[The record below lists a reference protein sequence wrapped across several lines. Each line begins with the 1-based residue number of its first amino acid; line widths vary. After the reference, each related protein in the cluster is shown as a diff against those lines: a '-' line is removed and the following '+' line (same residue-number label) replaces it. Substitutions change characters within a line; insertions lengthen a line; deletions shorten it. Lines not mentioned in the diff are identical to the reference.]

1 MKKLK
6 FIPLFMLSV
15 MLLASCQSRES
26 KIEKLVTSHLEQ
38 SLENPQNLKVLEI
51 AQPDSAF
58 GLNYFTKQEQAYML
72 STVTNV
78 TKVLMERTDYMTNP
92 NLDDAYT
99 MTLAD
104 LEMRMS
110 SGLFSGML
118 GEAKKGAWSGWKV
131 RVTYTCKSK
140 YGCMY
145 KAQRWYFLD
154 KDCQTVIRHFDLPV
168 VALVRQKRQPIRS
181 IKARRKDRVES
192 VESSCQTS
200 SNQSIK
206 TRRNEKHD

>member
-1 MKKLK
+1 MKTTK
-6 FIPLFMLSV
+6 FIPLAMLSV
-15 MLLASCQSRES
+15 VLLASCQSRES
-26 KIEKLVTSHLEQ
+26 KINKLVTNHLEQ
-38 SLENPQNLKVLEI
+38 SLENPENLKVLEI

-78 TKVLMERTDYMTNP
+78 TKVLMERTAYMTKP
-92 NLDDAYT
+92 DLDDAYT

-110 SGLFSGML
+110 TGLFSGML
-118 GEAKKGAWSGWKV
+118 GDCKKGAWSGWKV

-140 YGCMY
+140 YGCKY

-154 KDCQTVIRHFDLPV
+154 KDCQTVIRSFDLPIV
-168 VALVRQKRQPIRS
+168 DTS
-181 IKARRKDRVES
+181 KADKS
-192 VESSCQTS
+192 
-200 SNQSIK
+200 
-206 TRRNEKHD
+206 TRITTKKKQGNAASKIMLSTGK

>member
-1 MKKLK
+1 MKITK
-6 FIPLFMLSV
+6 FIPLAMFLV
-15 MLLASCQSRES
+15 VLLASCQSRES
-26 KIEKLVTSHLEQ
+26 KINKLVTSHLEQ
-38 SLENPQNLKVLEI
+38 SLENPEKLKVLEI
-51 AQPDSAF
+51 AEPDSAF

-78 TKVLMERTDYMTNP
+78 TKVLMERTAYMTKP
-92 NLDDAYT
+92 DLDDAYT

-110 SGLFSGML
+110 TGLFSGML
-118 GEAKKGAWSGWKV
+118 GDCKKGAWSGWKV

-154 KDCQTVIRHFDLPV
+154 KDCQTVIRSFDLPIV
-168 VALVRQKRQPIRS
+168 ETS
-181 IKARRKDRVES
+181 KAD
-192 VESSCQTS
+192 
-200 SNQSIK
+200 K
-206 TRRNEKHD
+206 TTKSTAKKKQGNAASKIMLSTGK

>member
-1 MKKLK
+1 MMKT
-6 FIPLFMLSV
+6 I
-15 MLLASCQSRES
+15 
-26 KIEKLVTSHLEQ
+26 T
-38 SLENPQNLKVLEI
+38 
-51 AQPDSAF
+51 D
-58 GLNYFTKQEQAYML
+58 
-72 STVTNV
+72 V

-154 KDCQTVIRHFDLPV
+154 KDCQTVIRHFDLPIV
-168 VALVRQKRQPIRS
+168 GTGKTEKATNQKHKSKKKGQGGVSRIVLS
-181 IKARRKDRVES
+181 DIK
-192 VESSCQTS
+192 
-200 SNQSIK
+200 
-206 TRRNEKHD
+206 

>member
-1 MKKLK
+1 MKITK
-6 FIPLFMLSV
+6 FIPLAMLSV
-15 MLLASCQSRES
+15 VLLASCQSRES
-26 KIEKLVTSHLEQ
+26 KINKLVSSHLEQ

-51 AQPDSAF
+51 ADPDSAF
-58 GLNYFTKQEQAYML
+58 GLNYFTKQEQTYML

-78 TKVLMERTDYMTNP
+78 TKVLMERTEYMTKP
-92 NLDDAYT
+92 DLDDAYT

-110 SGLFSGML
+110 TGLFSGML
-118 GEAKKGAWSGWKV
+118 GDCKKGAWSGWKV

-154 KDCQTVIRHFDLPV
+154 KDCQTVIRSFDLPIV
-168 VALVRQKRQPIRS
+168 ETS
-181 IKARRKDRVES
+181 KADKS
-192 VESSCQTS
+192 T
-200 SNQSIK
+200 K
-206 TRRNEKHD
+206 TTTKKQGNAASKIMLSTGK

>member
-1 MKKLK
+1 MKITK
-6 FIPLFMLSV
+6 FIPLAMFLV
-15 MLLASCQSRES
+15 VLLASCQSRES
-26 KIEKLVTSHLEQ
+26 KINKLVTSHLEQ
-38 SLENPQNLKVLEI
+38 SLENPENLKVLEI
-51 AQPDSAF
+51 AEPDSAF

-78 TKVLMERTDYMTNP
+78 TKVLMERTAYMTKP
-92 NLDDAYT
+92 DLDDAYT

-110 SGLFSGML
+110 TGLFSGML
-118 GEAKKGAWSGWKV
+118 GDCKKGAWSGWKV

-154 KDCQTVIRHFDLPV
+154 KDCQTVIRSFDLPIV
-168 VALVRQKRQPIRS
+168 ETS
-181 IKARRKDRVES
+181 KADKS
-192 VESSCQTS
+192 T
-200 SNQSIK
+200 K
-206 TRRNEKHD
+206 TTTKKKQGNAASKIMLSTGK

>member
-6 FIPLFMLSV
+6 FIPLVMFSV
-15 MLLASCQSRES
+15 MLLASCQSKES

-58 GLNYFTKQEQAYML
+58 GLNYFTKQEQAYMMN
-72 STVTNV
+72 TITDV

-99 MTLAD
+99 

-154 KDCQTVIRHFDLPV
+154 KECQTVIRHFDLPIV
-168 VALVRQKRQPIRS
+168 NTGKTEKATNQKPKSKKKGQGGVSRIVLS
-181 IKARRKDRVES
+181 EIK
-192 VESSCQTS
+192 
-200 SNQSIK
+200 
-206 TRRNEKHD
+206 

>member
-1 MKKLK
+1 MKHMK
-6 FIPLFMLSV
+6 FMTLAMLSV
-15 MLLASCQSRES
+15 VLLVSCQSRES
-26 KIEKLVTSHLEQ
+26 KISKLVTNHLEQ
-38 SLENPQNLKVLEI
+38 SLDNPQDLKVQEI

-58 GLNYFTKQEQAYML
+58 GLNYFTRQEQAYMMN
-72 STVTNV
+72 TITDV

-154 KDCQTVIRHFDLPV
+154 KECQTVIRHFDLPIV
-168 VALVRQKRQPIRS
+168 NTGKTEKATNQKPKSKKKGQGGVSRIVLS
-181 IKARRKDRVES
+181 EIK
-192 VESSCQTS
+192 
-200 SNQSIK
+200 
-206 TRRNEKHD
+206 

>member
-6 FIPLFMLSV
+6 FIPLIMLSV

-58 GLNYFTKQEQAYML
+58 GLNYFTKQEQAYMMN
-72 STVTNV
+72 TITDVTS
-78 TKVLMERTDYMTNP
+78 VLMERTAYMTKP
-92 NLDDAYT
+92 DLDDAYT

-110 SGLFSGML
+110 AGLFSGML
-118 GEAKKGAWSGWKV
+118 GEAKKGEWSGWKV
-131 RVTYTCKSK
+131 RVTYTAKSK
-140 YGCMY
+140 YGCKY

-154 KDCQTVIRHFDLPV
+154 KDCQTVIRHFDLPIV
-168 VALVRQKRQPIRS
+168 STDKAEKTAKGKRT
-181 IKARRKDRVES
+181 KLDA
-192 VESSCQTS
+192 
-200 SNQSIK
+200 K
-206 TRRNEKHD
+206 TKQANPASKIVLSTVK

>member
-1 MKKLK
+1 MKITK
-6 FIPLFMLSV
+6 FIPLAMLSV
-15 MLLASCQSRES
+15 VLLASCQSRES
-26 KIEKLVTSHLEQ
+26 KINKLVTSHLEQ

-51 AQPDSAF
+51 AEPDSAF

-72 STVTNV
+72 GTVTNV
-78 TKVLMERTDYMTNP
+78 TKVLMERTEYMTKP
-92 NLDDAYT
+92 DLDDAYT

-110 SGLFSGML
+110 TGLFSGML
-118 GEAKKGAWSGWKV
+118 GDCKKGAWSGWKV

-154 KDCQTVIRHFDLPV
+154 KDCQTVIRSFDLPIV
-168 VALVRQKRQPIRS
+168 ETN
-181 IKARRKDRVES
+181 KADKS
-192 VESSCQTS
+192 T
-200 SNQSIK
+200 K
-206 TRRNEKHD
+206 TTTKKQGNAASKLMLSTGK

>member
-1 MKKLK
+1 MKITK
-6 FIPLFMLSV
+6 FIPLAMFLV
-15 MLLASCQSRES
+15 VLLASCQSRES
-26 KIEKLVTSHLEQ
+26 KINKLVSSHLEQ

-51 AQPDSAF
+51 AEPDSAF

-72 STVTNV
+72 GTVTNV
-78 TKVLMERTDYMTNP
+78 TKVLMERTAYMTKP
-92 NLDDAYT
+92 DLDDAYT

-110 SGLFSGML
+110 TGLFSGML
-118 GEAKKGAWSGWKV
+118 GDCKKGAWSGWKV

-154 KDCQTVIRHFDLPV
+154 KDCQTVIRSFDLPIV
-168 VALVRQKRQPIRS
+168 ETS
-181 IKARRKDRVES
+181 KADKS
-192 VESSCQTS
+192 T
-200 SNQSIK
+200 K
-206 TRRNEKHD
+206 TTTKKQGNAASKIMLSTGK

>member
-1 MKKLK
+1 MKITK
-6 FIPLFMLSV
+6 FIPLAMLSV
-15 MLLASCQSRES
+15 VLLASCQSRES
-26 KIEKLVTSHLEQ
+26 KINKLVTSHLEQ

-51 AQPDSAF
+51 AEPDSAF

-72 STVTNV
+72 GTVTNV
-78 TKVLMERTDYMTNP
+78 TKVLMERTEYMTKP
-92 NLDDAYT
+92 DLDDAYT

-110 SGLFSGML
+110 TGLFSGML
-118 GEAKKGAWSGWKV
+118 GDCKKGAWSGWKV

-154 KDCQTVIRHFDLPV
+154 KDCQTVIRSFDLPIV
-168 VALVRQKRQPIRS
+168 ETS
-181 IKARRKDRVES
+181 KANKS
-192 VESSCQTS
+192 TKITTKKQGNAASKIMLSTG
-200 SNQSIK
+200 K
-206 TRRNEKHD
+206 

>member
-1 MKKLK
+1 MKITK
-6 FIPLFMLSV
+6 FIPLAMLSMV
-15 MLLASCQSRES
+15 LLASCQSRES
-26 KIEKLVTSHLEQ
+26 KINKLVTSHLEQ
-38 SLENPQNLKVLEI
+38 SLENPEKLKVLEI
-51 AQPDSAF
+51 AEPDSAF

-78 TKVLMERTDYMTNP
+78 TKVLMERTAYMTKP
-92 NLDDAYT
+92 DLDDAYT

-110 SGLFSGML
+110 TGLFSGML
-118 GEAKKGAWSGWKV
+118 GDCKKGAWSGWKV

-154 KDCQTVIRHFDLPV
+154 KDCQTVIRSFDLPIV
-168 VALVRQKRQPIRS
+168 S
-181 IKARRKDRVES
+181 TDKAD
-192 VESSCQTS
+192 
-200 SNQSIK
+200 K
-206 TRRNEKHD
+206 TTKSTAKKKQGNAASKIILSTGK

>member
-1 MKKLK
+1 MKITK
-6 FIPLFMLSV
+6 FIPLAMLSV
-15 MLLASCQSRES
+15 VLLASCQSRES
-26 KIEKLVTSHLEQ
+26 KINKLVTSHLEQ

-51 AQPDSAF
+51 AEPDSAF

-72 STVTNV
+72 GTVTNV
-78 TKVLMERTDYMTNP
+78 TKVLMERTEYMTKP
-92 NLDDAYT
+92 DLDDAYT

-110 SGLFSGML
+110 TGLFSGML
-118 GEAKKGAWSGWKV
+118 GDCKKGAWSGWKV

-154 KDCQTVIRHFDLPV
+154 KDCQTVIRSFDLPIV
-168 VALVRQKRQPIRS
+168 ETS
-181 IKARRKDRVES
+181 KADKS
-192 VESSCQTS
+192 T
-200 SNQSIK
+200 K
-206 TRRNEKHD
+206 TTTKKHGNAASKIMLSTGK